1 MKKHIVIAAGLT
13 LTLLSGCSEDGQ
25 LQEIGAN
32 QSMKP
37 SSMVTKESNT
47 LATATP
53 DATQLSATLGNGGEG
68 WAEGDN
74 IWTYSLESMNHNSY
88 ELTSGAGSTVAEFS
102 RTEGS
107 DDYQGG
113 GTVYAVSSTKN
124 LYGLA
129 ATANGGV
136 QLTATIPNS
145 YEAEEVGAREGCS
158 RMPVPFWGIAAFG
171 SDGRLVTEMNGLTAL
186 LKVNVATLP
195 ADTRALVLTTH
206 SYTDLIDA
214 ETAPEE
220 GDGKPLS
227 GTFEAVLEQG
237 AQLAANPIF
246 YSYDTLRVNLTG
258 ASAYRHLYI
267 PVVSASYQ
275 ALHVI
280 AVTGDS
286 RYAYEWQGRV
296 LKTYRQDAPFRAN
309 TIVALEPESTGIRTP
324 RINR

>member
-1 MKKHIVIAAGLT
+1 MKNRV
-13 LTLLSGCSEDGQ
+13 TLLGFLGLMLLTGCSEDGQ
-25 LQEIGAN
+25 LAEIAGD
-32 QSMKP
+32 QSIMPKTIP
-37 SSMVTKESNT
+37 DKGSNA
-47 LATATP
+47 LTAAAP

-113 GTVYAVSSTKN
+113 GTVYAVSSTKY

-258 ASAYRHLYI
+258 ASAYQHLYI

-296 LKTYRQDAPFRAN
+296 LKTYRQDAPFRPN
-309 TIVALEPESTGIRTP
+309 TIVALEQESTGIRTP